1 MARQFARWFG
11 IIYILVGIVGF
22 IPGINVMNNMPDM
35 GVTAVTSYGYLLGLF
50 PVNAVHNVVH
60 LAIGI
65 WGVTSAGSFATAR
78 TYARS
83 IAVLYGI
90 LAIAGFFPGFNTLFG
105 LVPLFGYDV
114 WLHAL
119 SAIVAAY
126 VGWGV
131 RAEAAA
137 A

>member
-1 MARQFARWFG
+1 MARLFARWFG
-11 IIYILVGIVGF
+11 VIYILVGILGF
-22 IPGINVMNNMPDM
+22 IPGVNVMMMPEM
-35 GVTAVTSYGYLLGLF
+35 GVTAATSYGHLLGLF
-50 PVNAVHNVVH
+50 PVNAIHNVVH

-65 WGVTSAGSFATAR
+65 WGVTSAGSFVTAR

-83 IAVLYGI
+83 
-90 LAIAGFFPGFNTLFG
+90 LAIIYGVLTIAGLLPSLNTLFG
-105 LVPLFGYDV
+105 LVPLFGNDV

-131 RAEAAA
+131 REEAAA

>member
-1 MARQFARWFG
+1 MAQLFARWFG
-11 IIYILVGIVGF
+11 VIYILVGILGF
-22 IPGINVMNNMPDM
+22 IPGVNIMHPPEM
-35 GVTAVTSYGYLLGLF
+35 GITAGTSYGYLLGLF
-50 PVNAVHNVVH
+50 PVNAVHNAVH

-83 IAVLYGI
+83 IAVIYGV
-90 LAIAGFFPGFNTLFG
+90 LTIAGFIPSLSTLFG

-126 VGWGV
+126 VGWGT
-131 RAEAAA
+131 REAATA
-137 A
+137 

>member
-11 IIYILVGIVGF
+11 IVYILVGIVGF
-22 IPGINVMNNMPDM
+22 IPGINVMSMPEM
-35 GVTAVTSYGYLLGLF
+35 GVTAGTSYGHLLGLF

-65 WGVTSAGSFATAR
+65 WGVTSASSFVTAR
-78 TYARS
+78 TYART

-90 LAIAGFFPGFNTLFG
+90 LAVAGYLPGLNTLFG
-105 LVPLFGYDV
+105 LAPLFGYDI

-126 VGWGV
+126 VGWGTP
-131 RAEAAA
+131 AETAAA
-137 A
+137 